1 MARPIISVAGWRS
14 PSHFDRSNN
23 QVVASECNISMATF
37 NRLLLQSVLIWL
49 HRCIQLIVP
58 LGVRPE
64 ITVIEAPLPVDGWVE
79 EWATYADEDVAFA
92 DAVEAFRDLVD
103 PQPLAVLLGAA
114 ALVLSLQQVLLHLPR
129 QSVTHEQVSAS

>member
-1 MARPIISVAGWRS
+1 M
-14 PSHFDRSNN
+14 
-23 QVVASECNISMATF
+23 
-37 NRLLLQSVLIWL
+37 
-49 HRCIQLIVP
+49 
-58 LGVRPE
+58 
-64 ITVIEAPLPVDGWVE
+64 E